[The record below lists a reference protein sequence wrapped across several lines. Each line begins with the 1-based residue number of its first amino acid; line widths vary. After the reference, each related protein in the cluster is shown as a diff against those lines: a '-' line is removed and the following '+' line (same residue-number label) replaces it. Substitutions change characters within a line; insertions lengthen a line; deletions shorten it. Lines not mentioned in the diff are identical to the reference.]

1 MSVLETIEEAQKE
14 LASGHNKQAARLL
27 TDAAFQTRDPN
38 VEATI
43 RDVALEGRSSAG
55 WLGKGRWDE
64 IIRITEA
71 RATTEE
77 QEPVN
82 GKGAR
87 HDG

>member
-1 MSVLETIEEAQKE
+1 MTALETIDQARKE
-14 LASGHNKQAARLL
+14 LASGHNKEAARLL

-43 RDVALEGRSSAG
+43 RDLAIEGRSSAG

-71 RATTEE
+71 RAAKEKG
-77 QEPVN
+77 PVD

-87 HDG
+87 EDG

>member
-1 MSVLETIEEAQKE
+1 MTVLETIDEARKE
-14 LASGHNKQAARLL
+14 LTSGHNKEAARLL

-43 RDVALEGRSSAG
+43 RDLAIEGRSSAG

-71 RATTEE
+71 RATKEKG
-77 QEPVN
+77 PVD

-87 HDG
+87 EDG

>member
-1 MSVLETIEEAQKE
+1 MTALETIDEARKE
-14 LASGHNKQAARLL
+14 LASGHNKEAARLL

-43 RDVALEGRSSAG
+43 RDVAIEGRSSAG

-64 IIRITEA
+64 IIRIAEA
-71 RATTEE
+71 RATEQ

-82 GKGAR
+82 WKGAR
-87 HDG
+87 EDG

>member
-1 MSVLETIEEAQKE
+1 MTALETIDEARKE
-14 LASGHNKQAARLL
+14 LASGHNKEAARLL

-43 RDVALEGRSSAG
+43 RDLAVEGRSSAG

-71 RATTEE
+71 RATKE
-77 QEPVN
+77 QGPVD

-87 HDG
+87 EDG